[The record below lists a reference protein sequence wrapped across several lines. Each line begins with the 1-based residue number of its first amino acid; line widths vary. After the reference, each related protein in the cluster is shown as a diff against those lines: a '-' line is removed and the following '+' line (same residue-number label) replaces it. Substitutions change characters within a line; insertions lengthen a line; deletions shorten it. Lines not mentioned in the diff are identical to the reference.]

1 MRILDRYLLAEFAA
15 PFAFAVGA
23 FTLILT
29 SGVLF
34 ELADLL
40 LVKRVAA
47 GTVGSLL
54 FYRLPAV
61 VALTLPIGV
70 LFGVM
75 LSVGRFARE
84 NELAAMRSAGRSF
97 TRSVAPLLILALL
110 LSSLTYLL
118 NEKVVPATN
127 HAYQTMV
134 REIVLE
140 DPAAPVDENVFFRA
154 GEDRYLYVGRVDRAA
169 HQVWNVLVYQSRPQ
183 GFPVLTSAP
192 RGTYRE
198 GEWRLFDGVTR
209 ELDERGFVTR
219 ETAFAEMVYRLPS
232 VDRYLLANQKTPEEM
247 SRSELA
253 ETISLFA
260 QAGVDLRELR
270 VEYAM
275 KLSLP
280 FAGLVLA
287 LFGAPLSAMGR
298 RPGQRAGS
306 AAALAVLFGYYV
318 VTSLSRSLGI
328 NGVLPATLAA
338 WLANGLFAGLGAWL
352 VWRAERP

>member
-1 MRILDRYLLAEFAA
+1 MRILDRYLLAEFAT

-40 LVKRVAA
+40 LVKEVAA
-47 GTVGSLL
+47 ATVGRLL
-54 FYRLPAV
+54 IYRLPAV
-61 VALTLPIGV
+61 VALTVPIGI

-75 LSVGRFARE
+75 LSIGRFARE
-84 NELAAMRSAGRSF
+84 NELAAMRSAGQSF
-97 TRSVAPLLILALL
+97 TRSVAPLLITAFV
-110 LSSLTYLL
+110 LSTLTYLL
-118 NEKVVPATN
+118 NEKVVPVTN
-127 HAYQTMV
+127 HAYQTLV
-134 REIVLE
+134 RQIVVA
-140 DPAAPVDENVFFRA
+140 DPAAPIDENVFFRA
-154 GEDRYLYVGRVDRAA
+154 GEDRYLYVGRVDRAG
-169 HQVWNVLVYQSRPQ
+169 HQVWNVLVYQLRPQ
-183 GFPVLTSAP
+183 GFPILTSAP
-192 RGTYRE
+192 HGTYRE
-198 GEWRLFDGVTR
+198 GEWHLFNGVTR
-209 ELDERGFVTR
+209 ELDQRGFVIR

-247 SRSELA
+247 SRRELA

-280 FAGLVLA
+280 FSGLVLA
-287 LFGAPLSAMGR
+287 LFAAPLSATGR

-306 AAALAVLFGYYV
+306 AAALAVLFSYYV

-328 NGVLPATLAA
+328 GGVLPVTLAA

-352 VWRAERP
+352 LWRAERP